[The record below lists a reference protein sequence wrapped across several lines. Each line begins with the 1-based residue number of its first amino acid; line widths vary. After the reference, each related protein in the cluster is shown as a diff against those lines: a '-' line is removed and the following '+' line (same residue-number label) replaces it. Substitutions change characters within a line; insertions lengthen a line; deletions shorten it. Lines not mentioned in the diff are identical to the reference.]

1 MWYFGAAQEIKYK
14 VSQIS
19 LAEGLSQSI
28 VYDIT
33 QDDAGYLWFGT
44 QDGLNRFDGINFTV
58 YKNEPFDTNS
68 ISSNQI
74 SVLLFDSNNRLWIG
88 THNKGL
94 NLFNNSNRTFS
105 VVFGSE
111 VTNKNSLNN
120 KSIRCIYEDSKGLL
134 WVGTPRG
141 IASISQDFKIKE
153 YPVNSPENDTVP
165 VFVNSISEYK
175 NHLLIATGK
184 GLFIFDSKTEKTEFI
199 SALPYDKVEKNWI
212 ISLAV
217 NEFKNKIYAGTHTG
231 LYEFN
236 LENNSINDII
246 SLYRGA
252 AVPTLQKFDD
262 KIIASVEGQGVF
274 EIEGSE
280 IIPLSISLSPYMQ
293 PSDVS
298 EVISIHKD
306 KINDNLLWMGTST
319 RGVLKFN
326 PVLKNFY
333 TDKLEYPGLKTAFVT
348 TVIKDNE
355 NNKWVGTPDGL
366 LRINHKGEF
375 KIFDEQVQINKNYK
389 NYIGALLFDSNGR
402 LWIGKAD
409 GILVTENSEKETPV
423 FVITHVKK
431 NKGND
436 VIRGFYESKNGDVY
450 AISKYSILKY
460 NSPGKNFVVV
470 TTNPD
475 TVFSQLPDYSLNG
488 MLIDSKNNMWIA
500 STYGLIFTNA
510 KTNKSQILYH
520 NKNNVSGLRDHSIQH
535 ILEDSKNN
543 IWAST
548 ANGFSKVVHSGN
560 EIKIEN
566 YSSKDGLGNN
576 FVYAILEDKNTGTL
590 WISTNGGLTYF
601 DPEKNIFATFN
612 IHDGLQSNEF
622 NSGAFSVSY
631 DGEMFFGGIEGY
643 THFYPSEIKL
653 DSTPP
658 RVLIAEFHIPGK
670 EKRTV
675 YFENASS
682 NKKVEL
688 KYFENSFTVSFAAL
702 HFINP
707 LKNVYAYKLEGY
719 QEDWIYSGNLNSI
732 NFSQLPPG
740 DYNLHVKAANSDG
753 IFNETG
759 DILVISILPPF
770 WKKVWFYAAALIF
783 IGMVLYGLHRY
794 RLSLKMQQ
802 VLAIDKIRKETAED
816 FHDEL
821 GHKLTTISWFG
832 EIVKSKLKP
841 GNDDAKIYLDK
852 IVETSQQM
860 YHTMK
865 DLLWAMDPDK
875 DTVNDLYT
883 QIKEF
888 GEDLFDKTGIEFN
901 SESNVDLKGN
911 KNLPLYHKRQVILI
925 FKEVMHN
932 TLKHSGA
939 NVADFKLI
947 KSNGQ
952 IHFQFS
958 DNGKGYTLNGHNT
971 GFGLKN
977 VKRRSQLLNADLKI
991 ASTGAGTSVD
1001 LSFTSN

>member
-1 MWYFGAAQEIKYK
+1 MYSAHAQEMQYK

-28 VYDIT
+28 VYDIA

-44 QDGLNRFDGINFTV
+44 QDGLNRYDGINFTA
-58 YKNEPFDTNS
+58 YKNEPFDTTS

-74 SVLLFDSNNRLWIG
+74 SSLLFDSENRLWIG

-105 VVFGSE
+105 VVFGNE
-111 VTNKNSLNN
+111 VNKNSLSN
-120 KSIRCIYEDSKGLL
+120 KSIRCIYEDNNGVI
-134 WVGTPRG
+134 WVGTSKG
-141 IASISQDFKIKE
+141 IASINKNFKIKT
-153 YPVNSPENDTVP
+153 YPVQVSDNDTIP
-165 VFVNSISEYK
+165 AFVNSIIQYK
-175 NHLLIATGK
+175 EFYLIATGK
-184 GLFIFDSKTEKTEFI
+184 GIFILNPGTAKVDFI
-199 SALPYDKVEKNWI
+199 SALPFDKVEKQWI
-212 ISLAV
+212 FSLITDISTG
-217 NEFKNKIYAGTHTG
+217 KIYAGTHTG
-231 LYEFN
+231 LYEFYLEGN
-236 LENNSINDII
+236 LITEIK
-246 SLYRGA
+246 SLYRGSTVTTLKKIDNKILA
-252 AVPTLQKFDD
+252 AVE
-262 KIIASVEGQGVF
+262 SQGVF
-274 EIEGSE
+274 EVNKERIT
-280 IIPLSISLSPYMQ
+280 PLHASFSASMQ

-298 EVISIHKD
+298 EVIAIHKD
-306 KINDNLLWMGTST
+306 KINDGLLWMGTST
-319 RGVLKFN
+319 RGILKFN
-326 PVLKNFY
+326 PVLKNFH
-333 TDKLEYPGLKTAFVT
+333 TDKLHYPGLKTAFVT
-348 TVIKDNE
+348 AIIKDNG
-355 NNKWVGTPDGL
+355 NNKWVGTPEGL
-366 LRINHKGEF
+366 LRINHKGEH
-375 KIFDEQVQINKNYK
+375 KIFDWQVQINKNYK
-389 NYIGALLFDSNGR
+389 NYIGSLLFDKNGR

-409 GILVTENSEKETPV
+409 GILVTENTEKENPD
-423 FVITHVKK
+423 FVIAHVKR

-436 VIRGFYESKNGDVY
+436 VIRGFYESNNGDVY

-460 NSPGKNFVVV
+460 NTSNKNFEIAI
-470 TTNPD
+470 TNPD
-475 TVFSQLPDYSLNG
+475 TVFSQQPDYSLNS
-488 MLIDSKNNMWIA
+488 MLIDGINNIWIA
-500 STYGLIFTNA
+500 SAYGLIFIDG
-510 KTNKSQILYH
+510 KTNKSEIFYH
-520 NKNNVSGLRDHSIQH
+520 DKDNTLGLRDHTIQH
-535 ILEDSKNN
+535 VFEDSRNY
-543 IWAST
+543 IWVST
-548 ANGFSKVVHSGN
+548 ANGFSKVLHSGN
-560 EIKIEN
+560 QIKIEN
-566 YSSKDGLGNN
+566 FSSKDGLGNN
-576 FVYAILEDKNTGTL
+576 FVYAILEDKQTGIL
-590 WISTNGGLTYF
+590 WISTNGGLTYY
-601 DPEKNIFATFN
+601 DPIKNIFATFN

-622 NSGAFSVSY
+622 NSGAFSVAN

-643 THFYPSEIKL
+643 THFYPSQIKL

-658 RVLIAEFHIPGK
+658 RVLISEFHIPGK
-670 EKRTV
+670 EKRIV
-675 YFENASS
+675 YFDNEPGD
-682 NKKVEL
+682 KKIEL
-688 KYFENSFTVSFAAL
+688 KYFENSFTVNFAAL

-719 QEDWIYSGNLNSI
+719 QEDWISNGNLNSI

-740 DYNLHVKAANSDG
+740 DYKLRVKAANSDG
-753 IFNETG
+753 VYNEAG
-759 DILVISILPPF
+759 DFLTISILHPF
-770 WKKVWFYAAALIF
+770 WQRPWFYAAVLTF
-783 IGMVLYGLHRY
+783 TGLVLYILHKY

-802 VLAIDKIRKETAED
+802 MLSIDKIRKETAED

-841 GNDDAKIYLDK
+841 GNEEAKIYLDK

-888 GEDLFDKTGIEFN
+888 GEDLFDQTGIEFN

-911 KNLPLYHKRQVILI
+911 KILPLHHKRQVILI

-939 NVADFKLI
+939 NTAAFKLI

-958 DNGKGYTLNGHNT
+958 DNGRGYTLNGHNT

-991 ASTGAGTSVD
+991 ASTGSGTSVD